1 MEQLYAVFRSN
12 LAALHAYPAKPYG
25 GAVLLLRAA
34 ERDRSETD
42 TVGWERI
49 AGGGVELREVPGSH
63 FTLVREP
70 HAAALA
76 AALEGRPAARGPL
89 APDHS
94 AMDETGGR

>member
-34 ERDRSETD
+34 ERDPSETD
-42 TVGWERI
+42 TAGWERI

-76 AALEGRPAARGPL
+76 AALEGRPAAHGPL
-89 APDHS
+89 ADDHS
-94 AMDETGGR
+94 TTEETGCR